1 MKVGI
6 IGLGRMGLGMSR
18 RMIRDGIEVWG
29 YRRNYEKAQEAYE
42 NGHVD
47 GVTVD
52 IKTLVQ
58 TVKSDGPGI
67 FMMVVPAETVE
78 DTLNELLLD
87 CSEGDIIIDH
97 GNSNFK
103 DSPGEQKG
111 WKSWASNILTVVLVV
126 VFMVLSVDIVLWLGV
141 QILQYPLQVQSL
153 EHSHLAL
160 PLLPHRPSHKSPLVL
175 SMGGYIVDH
184 QVQVIL

>member
-103 DSPGEQKG
+103 D
-111 WKSWASNILTVVLVV
+111 
-126 VFMVLSVDIVLWLGV
+126 FMRAERLEKLGIQYIDCGTSGGVYGLERDIVLWLGV

-153 EHSHLAL
+153 EHL
-160 PLLPHRPSHKSPLVL
+160 PGIASAPHRPSTQH
-175 SMGGYIVDH
+175 
-184 QVQVIL
+184 

>member
-78 DTLNELLLD
+78 DTLNELLTVCTRVLM
-87 CSEGDIIIDH
+87 STVTP
-97 GNSNFK
+97 FT
-103 DSPGEQKG
+103 
-111 WKSWASNILTVVLVV
+111 AS
-126 VFMVLSVDIVLWLGV
+126 
-141 QILQYPLQVQSL
+141 
-153 EHSHLAL
+153 
-160 PLLPHRPSHKSPLVL
+160 
-175 SMGGYIVDH
+175 
-184 QVQVIL
+184 